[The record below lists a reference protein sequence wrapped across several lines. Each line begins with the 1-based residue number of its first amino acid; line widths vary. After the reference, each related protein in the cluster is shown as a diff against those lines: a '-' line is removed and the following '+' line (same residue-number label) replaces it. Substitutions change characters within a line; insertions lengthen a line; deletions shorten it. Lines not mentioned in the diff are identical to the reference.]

1 MKKFM
6 LGAGLA
12 STVAIGSV
20 VFTGGDIIDQV
31 NTKVAGMFDMIST
44 YESNETKLANKINE
58 LKSTKKRLEEDVDNL
73 MITIQYR
80 DDEISTLNSQIADL
94 NRQIEI
100 LEGQLGN
107 QNGLAEEINR
117 LEGEVNRANN
127 KVAELQTILDTPIT
141 DVPLTEEE
149 MNDVLYSDN
158 FAGTIY
164 FTNESSDETIVP
176 LSSYAELSI
185 KKFVAVDDSIEFLCT
200 VKSTTD
206 DGFNVEIGNEFGS
219 QGDLCHSGQPFV
231 FKQFLGS
238 EYNYTYIKI
247 NDGEFIYNLVV
258 E

>member
-44 YESNETKLANKINE
+44 YESNETKLVEKLEILKAEKLSLSEEIKNLQNTVNDKDTDIN
-58 LKSTKKRLEEDVDNL
+58 
-73 MITIQYR
+73 
-80 DDEISTLNSQIADL
+80 DL
-94 NRQIEI
+94 NTQIDELEKQIEI
-100 LEGQLGN
+100 YEGQLGN
-107 QNGLAEEINR
+107 QNSLVQEITR
-117 LEGEVNRANN
+117 LEGEVNKANT

-185 KKFVAVDDSIEFLCT
+185 KKFAADDGTIEFLCT

-206 DGFNVEIGNEFGS
+206 DGFNVEVGNRFGS
-219 QGDLCHSGQPFV
+219 QVDLCHSGQPFV
-231 FKQFLGS
+231 FKLFLGS

-247 NDGEFIYNLVV
+247 NDGEFIYDLVV